1 MITCDVLIDG
11 LSANAPL
18 YAIPLTGYNDAQSGS
33 YVLEYAD
40 LGFYEASMRLLW
52 VSVGLL
58 WVSVALVELVS
69 IVSPGSLDYGPPV
82 KTIW

>member
-40 LGFYEASMRLLW
+40 LGFYEASMRLL
-52 VSVGLL
+52 
-58 WVSVALVELVS
+58 
-69 IVSPGSLDYGPPV
+69 
-82 KTIW
+82 

>member
-11 LSANAPL
+11 LSVNAPL

-33 YVLEYAD
+33 YVPEYAD
-40 LGFYEASMRLLW
+40 LGFYEAS
-52 VSVGLL
+52 VGLL
-58 WVSVALVELVS
+58 WLSVALVELVS